1 MGFSAGVGF
10 LVDTDG
16 NGTNDGKVV
25 TLKKGSNITLSLT
38 GSTLTISSTGGS
50 GAVRTVTVDG
60 STLGSSESLDLV
72 SGEGIDLSESDG
84 DVTIAGEN
92 ATTTNKG
99 IASFSSDNFDVTSGA
114 VTIKAG
120 GVDLTAEV
128 TGTLPVANGGTGATS
143 LNNLITLGTHTTGN
157 YVATIADSG
166 GGTITVANSGSESAG
181 VTLAVDTSVIASKTY
196 VDSVA
201 QGLSVSD
208 AVAVATTANITLSG
222 EQTIDGVTTST
233 SRVLVKNQT
242 DGKENGIYV
251 SASGAWARASDMN
264 SDNPNE
270 FPGTFVFVSGGT
282 TNADLGFVCTVDT
295 DFDLGTDDV
304 TFSQFSSAGHI
315 TAGSGLDK
323 SGNTMSVDVSDFMAT
338 GVDHRVLTA
347 TGTDAFEGEAN
358 LTFDGSTLDIKGGL
372 SLGAAGELTITESSD
387 DITIKNTV
395 SDKDIIFKVND
406 GGSDTE
412 VMRIDGAL
420 SSIRIGQSTSNA
432 ADGPDAKLDV
442 RGANDNS
449 VSIMA
454 SGALSVEN
462 SVEVTAPS
470 SRAYAFLS
478 VDNGNA
484 MVGGNLRLDDS
495 VSGGSHDGYASGT
508 DARGGAG
515 IILTNTSSNDD
526 GQIQFVRQND
536 SNDDSWTVKESMRID
551 ASGYL
556 GINDT
561 NPISELSVA
570 GMISI
575 TAEQGSTPSAPADG
589 HGFLYTKSD
598 GKLYWRSADLGETD
612 LTVGDTDT
620 NTFRTVTAGG
630 NTLGATETLAFAAG
644 SNITISE
651 NNGTVTIASTASGA
665 VSEAFKTISVAGQS
679 DVVADSAT
687 DTLTF
692 AAGSNIAIATDAG
705 GDQITISATGTISG
719 GITVQEE
726 GSALSTLGDTLNFV
740 GSAVTASGTGTTKTI
755 TISGGGAF
763 ARNGNII
770 ETTETIG
777 VGGTNVEELS
787 LIDASSLTN
796 SEAIMTAS
804 GTDATSV
811 KTFGMGMRKNITIVA
826 ADADTGE
833 DTYTVADT
841 DHIIM
846 ICNVNPNNAKVNSSQ
861 ILKTVQLPVIGS
873 EYIGRELTITLHG
886 LSGTIFDI
894 INVKPGNDDSILYH
908 GKMWDNNQTDG
919 DHLSGLGGMQGGL
932 GLTMGHVVITD
943 VNWAA
948 LNQASVVSVTMVA
961 IDPSVLAGLLTAN
974 PDVSYSS
981 DPTLWL
987 TDGDSM
993 TAGIWL
999 VTQVSGVNGQL
1010 SGVLALGSQLA
1021 SVDGGEL
1028 YASGGKGK

>member
-961 IDPSVLAGLLTAN
+961 LDASVLVGLLAAN

>member
-777 VGGTNVEELS
+777 VGGTNAEELS
-787 LIDASSLTN
+787 LVDASSLTS

-811 KTFGMGMRKNITIVA
+811 TTVGMGMRKNVTIVA